1 MSAPARRS
9 RCATPRRG
17 QSLVELALVMPL
29 LALLLVGTTDLA
41 RAFFYHTR
49 LTNAVKEGAIHGACV
64 PWNQGRYEAGPG
76 PLQTI
81 GVKDVRDR
89 AYAEAGGRLGTPGTD
104 VIVDVECYEGASGS
118 LLASP
123 SCSNAGKGDII
134 QVRGQYTFRA
144 ITPSV
149 RGLWDNTFTMR
160 KSVRMVI
167 LSGI

>member
-1 MSAPARRS
+1 MLAPSRRS
-9 RCATPRRG
+9 RFALPRRG
-17 QSLVELALVMPL
+17 QNLVELALVMPL

-41 RAFFYHTR
+41 RAFFYYTR
-49 LTNAVKEGAIHGACV
+49 LTNAVKEGAIHGAYV
-64 PWNQGRYEAGPG
+64 PWNQGTYDAGPG

-89 AYAEAGGRLGTPGTD
+89 AYDEAGGRLGTPGTD
-104 VIVDVECYEGASGS
+104 LVVDVDCYDGVSGN

-123 SCSNAGKGDII
+123 SCSNAGQGDLI

-149 RGLWDNTFTMR
+149 RGLWGNTFTMR

-167 LSGI
+167 LSGQ